1 VAEGTPEIASPGAAA
16 SAPRL
21 VLQAFEGPLDLL
33 LHLIRTQEIDIYDI
47 PIVEIC
53 RQYDA
58 YLGLMQELDLE
69 VAGDFLVMAATLTH
83 IKSRMLLPADPVAPG
98 ESPEDPRAGLV
109 RQLLEYQRMKA
120 AAEVLRDRDEM
131 AADAFPRGHA
141 GEDPLAPYQNEALL
155 DVSLFDLLSAF
166 KRLIDTLEDATPLHV
181 QRDEISVADKMTWIL
196 ERLEGGGP
204 QPFRDVIGSLRTRA
218 ERIAAFLALLEL
230 IRLKLIGASQ
240 RRPLGEILIQRT
252 PEDAPPGEPDPLN
265 GGGDTEDTNHDA

>member
-1 VAEGTPEIASPGAAA
+1 VAEPTPEIATQGTAP

-21 VLQAFEGPLDLL
+21 VLHAFEGPLDLL

-47 PIVEIC
+47 PILEIC

-83 IKSRMLLPADPVAPG
+83 IKSRMLLPADPVGPG
-98 ESPEDPRAGLV
+98 ETPEDPRAGLV

-120 AAEVLRDRDEM
+120 AAEVLRDRDEL

-141 GEDPLAPYQNEALL
+141 GEDPLAPYRNEALL

-166 KRLIDTLEDATPLHV
+166 KRLIDTLDDATPLHV

-196 ERLEGGGP
+196 DRLEGP
-204 QPFRDVIGSLRTRA
+204 AALPFRDVIGSLRTRA

-230 IRLKLIGASQ
+230 IRLRIISASQ

-252 PEDAPPGEPDPLN
+252 PEDAPPGEQDALAA
-265 GGGDTEDTNHDA
+265 DTTEDTIHDA

>member
-1 VAEGTPEIASPGAAA
+1 MAEWSPEIGTQGTAS

-21 VLQAFEGPLDLL
+21 VLHAFEGPLDLL

-69 VAGDFLVMAATLTH
+69 VAGDYLIMAATLTH
-83 IKSRMLLPADPVAPG
+83 IKSRLLLPADPAAPG
-98 ESPEDPRAGLV
+98 ETPEDPRAGLV

-120 AAEVLRDRDEM
+120 AAEVLRDRDEL
-131 AADAFPRGHA
+131 AADSFLRGHG

-181 QRDEISVADKMTWIL
+181 QRDEISVAEKMTWIL
-196 ERLEGGGP
+196 ARLDGTGP
-204 QPFRDVIGSLRTRA
+204 VPFRDVIGSLRNRG

-230 IRLKLIGASQ
+230 IRLRLIGASQ
-240 RRPLGEILIQRT
+240 RRPLGEILIERV
-252 PEDAPPGEPDPLN
+252 PEDAAPGENDPLA
-265 GGGDTEDTNHDA
+265 DHEEETTHDA